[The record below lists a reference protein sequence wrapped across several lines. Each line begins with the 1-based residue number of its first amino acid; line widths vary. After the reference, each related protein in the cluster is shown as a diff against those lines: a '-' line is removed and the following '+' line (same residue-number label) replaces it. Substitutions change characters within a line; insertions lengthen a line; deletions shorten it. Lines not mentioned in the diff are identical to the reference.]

1 MEVFMAI
8 KLNSYINFNGNAKE
22 ALDFYHGIFG
32 GTVASDTFGEFNEQS
47 GGAMPMPDE
56 DKDKIMHAS
65 LNGEHIEIMISDV
78 PSTWPKM
85 TTESNIV
92 LALNGD
98 DEATLRT
105 YWDKLAV
112 DGKVTQP
119 LEAAPWG
126 DVFGSVVD
134 KFGVSWMFD
143 IVPVKA

>member
-1 MEVFMAI
+1 MAI

-22 ALDFYHGIFG
+22 AIDFYHGIFG
-32 GTVASDTFGEFNEQS
+32 GTVDSDTFGEFNEQS

-65 LNGEHIEIMISDV
+65 LTGDHIEIMISDV

-98 DEATLRT
+98 DEATLRG
-105 YWDKLAV
+105 YWDALSV
-112 DGKVTQP
+112 GGKVTQP

-143 IVPVKA
+143 IVPVKS